1 MILTYRVLTTLF
13 YPLFLIIIFFRKI
26 LNKEDKYRY
35 KEKIFSSNFNV
46 KRQKKSKL
54 IWFHAASLGELKSIF
69 PIINELNNNKN
80 LEFLITTITLS
91 SSYLAKEK
99 FKNQENVYHRFL
111 PLDVFF
117 LMEKFL
123 NQWRPFAI
131 FLVDSEIWPNL
142 ILQAKKKNILLG
154 IVNARITSKTFHR
167 WAKIPRISKK
177 IFSSFNL
184 CLASNIETRDFLEKL
199 GATNIHFK
207 GNIKLINQIDKQ
219 KIKNQNF
226 EILKKKRFWLAASIH
241 KGEDAY
247 CLKTHI
253 NLKKK
258 YQDLITIIAPR
269 HIHRVQSIKKLSYKY
284 NLTTQVLNKDDL
296 IEKDKEIVLIN
307 SFGVLNN
314 YFKYAKSVF
323 IGKSTLKKFKN
334 IGGQNPIDA
343 ALLGC
348 KIYHGPYVYNFK
360 EIYNIL
366 EKNNISKEIN
376 NFDELTNNLIDDLKS
391 LNKDKEETSSL
402 IKNFGQKTLTD
413 TMEKINYFLFNAT
426 E

>member
-184 CLASNIETRDFLEKL
+184 CLASNIETRDFLQKL

-219 KIKNQNF
+219 KIRNQNF

>member
-26 LNKEDKYRY
+26 LNKEDKYRF
-35 KEKIFSSNFNV
+35 KEKIFSSYFNV

-226 EILKKKRFWLAASIH
+226 EILKKDFGLQQVSIRE
-241 KGEDAY
+241 KM
-247 CLKTHI
+247 
-253 NLKKK
+253 
-258 YQDLITIIAPR
+258 LI
-269 HIHRVQSIKKLSYKY
+269 V
-284 NLTTQVLNKDDL
+284 
-296 IEKDKEIVLIN
+296 
-307 SFGVLNN
+307 
-314 YFKYAKSVF
+314 
-323 IGKSTLKKFKN
+323 
-334 IGGQNPIDA
+334 
-343 ALLGC
+343 
-348 KIYHGPYVYNFK
+348 
-360 EIYNIL
+360 
-366 EKNNISKEIN
+366 
-376 NFDELTNNLIDDLKS
+376 
-391 LNKDKEETSSL
+391 
-402 IKNFGQKTLTD
+402 
-413 TMEKINYFLFNAT
+413 
-426 E
+426 

>member
-1 MILTYRVLTTLF
+1 MILAYRVLTTLL
-13 YPLFLIIIFFRKI
+13 YPLFLIIIFLRKI
-26 LNKEDKYRY
+26 LNKEDNYRY
-35 KEKIFSSNFNV
+35 KEKIFPSHFNI
-46 KRQKKSKL
+46 KRQKNSKL

-69 PIINELNNNKN
+69 PIVNELDTKKN

-91 SSYLAKEK
+91 SGNLAKEE
-99 FKNQENVYHRFL
+99 FKNRENIHHRFL

-117 LMEKFL
+117 LIEKFL
-123 NQWRPFAI
+123 NKWRPYAI

-142 ILQAKKKNILLG
+142 ILQAKNKNILLG
-154 IVNARITSKTFHR
+154 LVNARITSKTFHK
-167 WAKIPRISKK
+167 WTKIPKISKK

-184 CLASNIETRDFLEKL
+184 CLTSNIETKDFLEKL

-219 KIKNQNF
+219 KIKNPNC

-241 KGEDAY
+241 EGEDAY

-269 HIHRVQSIKKLSYKY
+269 HIHRVQSIKKLSCKY
-284 NLTTQVLNKDDL
+284 NLNTQVLNKDDL
-296 IEKDKEIVLIN
+296 IEKDKEIILIN

-323 IGKSTLKKFKN
+323 IGKSTLKKFEN

-348 KIYHGPYVYNFK
+348 RIYHGPYVYNFK
-360 EIYNIL
+360 EIYSIL
-366 EKNNISKEIN
+366 EKNHISKEIS
-376 NFDELTNNLIDDLKS
+376 NFNELTDNLINDLKS
-391 LNKDKEETSSL
+391 LDKDREKTTSL
-402 IKNFGQKTLTD
+402 INNFGQKTLTD
-413 TMEKINYFLFNAT
+413 TMKKINYFLFNAI
-426 E
+426 

>member
-69 PIINELNNNKN
+69 PIVNELNNNKN

-241 KGEDAY
+241 KGEDAF

-391 LNKDKEETSSL
+391 LNKDKEETSTL

>member
-1 MILTYRVLTTLF
+1 MILAYRVLTTLL
-13 YPLFLIIIFFRKI
+13 YPLFLIIIFLRKI
-26 LNKEDKYRY
+26 LNKEDNYRY
-35 KEKIFSSNFNV
+35 KEKIFPSHFNI
-46 KRQKKSKL
+46 KRQKNSKL

-69 PIINELNNNKN
+69 PIVNELDTKKN

-91 SSYLAKEK
+91 SGNLAKEE
-99 FKNQENVYHRFL
+99 FKNRENIHHRFL

-117 LMEKFL
+117 LIEKFL
-123 NQWRPFAI
+123 NKWRPYAI

-142 ILQAKKKNILLG
+142 ILQAKNKNILLG
-154 IVNARITSKTFHR
+154 LVNARITSKTFHK
-167 WAKIPRISKK
+167 WTKISKISKK

-184 CLASNIETRDFLEKL
+184 CLTSNIETKDFLEKL
-199 GATNIHFK
+199 GASNIHFK

-219 KIKNQNF
+219 KIKNPNY

-241 KGEDAY
+241 EGEDAY

-269 HIHRVQSIKKLSYKY
+269 HIHRVQSIKKLSCRY
-284 NLTTQVLNKDDL
+284 NLNTQVLNKDDL
-296 IEKDKEIVLIN
+296 IEKDKEIILIN

-314 YFKYAKSVF
+314 YFRSAKSVF
-323 IGKSTLKKFKN
+323 IGKSTLKKFEN

-348 KIYHGPYVYNFK
+348 RIYHGPYVYNFR
-360 EIYNIL
+360 EIYSIL
-366 EKNNISKEIN
+366 EKNHISKEIS
-376 NFDELTNNLIDDLKS
+376 NFNELTDNLISDLKS
-391 LNKDKEETSSL
+391 LDKDREKTTSL
-402 IKNFGQKTLTD
+402 INNFGQKTLTD
-413 TMEKINYFLFNAT
+413 TMEKINYFLFNAI
-426 E
+426 

>member
-69 PIINELNNNKN
+69 PIVNELNNNKN

-391 LNKDKEETSSL
+391 LNKDKEETSSF

>member
-1 MILTYRVLTTLF
+1 MILAYRVLTTLL
-13 YPLFLIIIFFRKI
+13 YPLFLIIIFLRKI
-26 LNKEDKYRY
+26 LNKEDNYRY
-35 KEKIFSSNFNV
+35 KEKIFPSHFNI
-46 KRQKKSKL
+46 KRQKNSKL

-69 PIINELNNNKN
+69 PIVNELDTKKN

-91 SSYLAKEK
+91 SSNLAKEE
-99 FKNQENVYHRFL
+99 FKNRENIHHRFL

-117 LMEKFL
+117 LIEKFL
-123 NQWRPFAI
+123 NKWRPYAI

-142 ILQAKKKNILLG
+142 ILQAKNKNILLG
-154 IVNARITSKTFHR
+154 LVNARITSKTFHK
-167 WAKIPRISKK
+167 WKKIPKISKK

-184 CLASNIETRDFLEKL
+184 CLTSNIETKDFLEKL
-199 GATNIHFK
+199 GASNIHFK

-219 KIKNQNF
+219 KIKNPNY

-241 KGEDAY
+241 EGEDAY

-269 HIHRVQSIKKLSYKY
+269 HIHRVQSIKKLSCKY
-284 NLTTQVLNKDDL
+284 NLNTQVLNKDDL
-296 IEKDKEIVLIN
+296 IEKDKEIILIN

-323 IGKSTLKKFKN
+323 IGKSTLKKFEN

-348 KIYHGPYVYNFK
+348 RIYHGPYVYNFR
-360 EIYNIL
+360 EIYSIL
-366 EKNNISKEIN
+366 EKNHISKEIS
-376 NFDELTNNLIDDLKS
+376 NFNELTDNLNSDLKS
-391 LNKDKEETSSL
+391 LDKDREKTTSL
-402 IKNFGQKTLTD
+402 INNFGQKTLAD
-413 TMEKINYFLFNAT
+413 TMKKINYFLFNAI
-426 E
+426 

>member
-184 CLASNIETRDFLEKL
+184 CLASNIETRDFLQKL